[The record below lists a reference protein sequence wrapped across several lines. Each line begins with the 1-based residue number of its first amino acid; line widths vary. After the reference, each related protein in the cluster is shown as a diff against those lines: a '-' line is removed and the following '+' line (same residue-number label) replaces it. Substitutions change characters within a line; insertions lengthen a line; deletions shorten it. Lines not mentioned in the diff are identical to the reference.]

1 MPPQGTSH
9 FVLCALATKTP
20 IESAAEV
27 FKLRYTLLTQG
38 WTLPAFH
45 ASENLRVI
53 RDQFRQLVDS
63 LDNIH
68 FDVRVV
74 RKEEVKDL
82 AWNASQI
89 YGRCILRLLD
99 SILSKQKHS
108 HLKLILITDGT
119 LTKKDLGFVIQIV
132 KAEIKRRNLPF
143 HFYIE
148 PALYEPNLQI
158 SDSVAWTIFQKFER
172 GKEIDLPILQ
182 HRGALWINDRLG

>member
-1 MPPQGTSH
+1 MPYSYFPSGEPNSRSLIETIFVFIDESGDLQKPPQGTSH

-99 SILSKQKHS
+99 SIMSPIFKLAIRLRGPFFKNLSVEK
-108 HLKLILITDGT
+108 KLICPY
-119 LTKKDLGFVIQIV
+119 FNIV
-132 KAEIKRRNLPF
+132 GLC
-143 HFYIE
+143 
-148 PALYEPNLQI
+148 
-158 SDSVAWTIFQKFER
+158 
-172 GKEIDLPILQ
+172 G
-182 HRGALWINDRLG
+182 